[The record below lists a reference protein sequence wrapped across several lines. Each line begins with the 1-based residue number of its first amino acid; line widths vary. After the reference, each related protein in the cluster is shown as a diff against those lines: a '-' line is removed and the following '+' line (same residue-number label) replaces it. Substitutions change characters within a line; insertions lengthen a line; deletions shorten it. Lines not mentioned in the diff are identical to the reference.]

1 MMNLKLR
8 RLAEQRKNLVAE
20 AEAQRLLLIDN
31 VEPLRST
38 LLLADKGL
46 SAIHYINSHRAWV
59 ASSSLALLTVVR
71 PSRIGKWFR
80 RGWLAWQMVRK
91 LRS

>member
-1 MMNLKLR
+1 MMNHKLR
-8 RLAEQRKNLVAE
+8 RLAERRKYLVAE
-20 AEAQRLLLIDN
+20 AEAQRLLLIEN

-46 SAIHYINSHRAWV
+46 AAIHYINTHRAWV